1 MDICIAGIQKKKK
14 IIIPDKRTKSEN
26 GIFVCS
32 KGILPPP
39 SFILAHCR
47 HGYRYSSP
55 FCIGGRTK
63 TKYNNPPLFFNFG
76 QYLFRKEGAYNRGR
90 QLGVIT
96 KNKKYI

>member
-1 MDICIAGIQKKKK
+1 MV
-14 IIIPDKRTKSEN
+14 SL
-26 GIFVCS
+26 CS

-55 FCIGGRTK
+55 FRIGGRTK
-63 TKYNNPPLFFNFG
+63 TKYNNPPFFFQFWPIFISKRG
-76 QYLFRKEGAYNRGR
+76 SIYNRGR

-96 KNKKYI
+96 KNIEKPGKQIE